1 MTKRDQLHEWL
12 MLIGDWVYLSEIDHE
27 RFGMSK
33 AGCSS
38 ALIDLCTQGRA
49 DYRVIGLKQYRAND
63 VPAPKKGPRPPK
75 GRT

>member
-33 AGCSS
+33 KAWKKAVGTLYK
-38 ALIDLCTQGRA
+38 ARKIDITPNGIRLEM
-49 DYRVIGLKQYRAND
+49 
-63 VPAPKKGPRPPK
+63 
-75 GRT
+75 